1 MYQPLDRDTAD
12 HSPLNSNKSQQPS
25 QIRPV
30 VPDHGVASLKPK
42 KTFKRPTKRLSLFL
56 KFSLVISLLFL
67 AGAVAFISWLW
78 WAPHQDVRW
87 RKWVLAPNR
96 LQLSITLSAVVIR
109 TAIGILATAATAMI
123 ASAAVERR
131 GVYLQDIAQ
140 VSVARFSSDGPLSLS
155 LLALT
160 SSSLQPLV
168 RLVLAL
174 LAITTIAA
182 QFTSTL
188 LVADLEQRRV
198 VAFADSISN
207 AYTFIPGNHS
217 SGKPPEAVSG
227 YAHNYWIQRP
237 RLTET
242 FAEYTGTAAEG
253 EGLDDTGPTVRA
265 FLPVASQQERESLL
279 EFQGMARVLDTRFIC
294 MRPQLSNVRP
304 CNGTDGVDICGSIR
318 LDPTVDAAAAAGLTW
333 TDEMNF
339 NFSCPVTGYMG
350 NRYDWQICAYET
362 LNWTSFDWSLRN
374 TTRMTTMRIV
384 WDAGRIQ
391 GNMSSDSMEST
402 VKVLS
407 STGSGPWTRESLH
420 IRLVDS
426 NTVGKDQYINFNM
439 TMCAQFYNYPD
450 SIQYLNVSAT
460 SSSNRT
466 EPTYD
471 WDVEREVYDT
481 SAVRRQLGAVRD
493 PSSLSHDD
501 RQVLTI
507 SKDNL
512 DSAVADARDGSEWQQ
527 YAADRSLEWFFD
539 RVTYAR
545 MPSMPIAFCHNCAPN
560 LDSQDGTSDVIYE
573 RLFGDT
579 IDETGSPAR
588 AMQAVYFT
596 LARLVYY
603 DFLSAFSPN
612 TAVPGMDT
620 ADVVT
625 FELTSI
631 PWRFRGYLA
640 VVGIILVFLASFAAA
655 AVLFRS
661 TRYSLPENAW
671 HTVAQISESPELA
684 DLLHDAKVAT
694 DGDVGRLA
702 KASKSQRF
710 VVRDG
715 VFTQASGAGLDVELE
730 SNQSRRRLT
739 THEAV
744 S

>member
-1 MYQPLDRDTAD
+1 MYQPLDRDTSNR
-12 HSPLNSNKSQQPS
+12 SPLNTNKSQQLS
-25 QIRPV
+25 QVRPIEGQ
-30 VPDHGVASLKPK
+30 HGDASRKS
-42 KTFKRPTKRLSLFL
+42 KRIPNQAPKRLSLFL
-56 KFSLVISLLFL
+56 KSSLVASLLFL

-123 ASAAVERR
+123 TSVAVERR
-131 GVYLQDIAQ
+131 GVYLHDIAQ

-168 RLVLAL
+168 RVVFAL
-174 LAITTIAA
+174 LAITTIAT

-198 VAFADSISN
+198 VTFPDSVSN
-207 AYTFIPGNHS
+207 AYTFMTGNLL
-217 SGKPPEAVSG
+217 SGRPPEAVSG

-253 EGLDDTGPTVRA
+253 KELDDTGPTVRA

-279 EFQGMARVLDTRFIC
+279 EFQGMARVLDTRFVC
-294 MRPQLSNVRP
+294 TRPQLSNVRP
-304 CNGTDGVDICGSIR
+304 CNGTDGSIR
-318 LDPTVDAAAAAGLTW
+318 LDPDVDVAAAVGLMW
-333 TDEMNF
+333 TDNMNF

-350 NRYDWQICAYET
+350 SQYDWQICAYET
-362 LNWTSFDWSLRN
+362 LNWTSFDWSLHN

-384 WDAGRIQ
+384 WDAGRLQ
-391 GNMSSDSMEST
+391 RNMSSDSLRST

-407 STGSGPWTRESLH
+407 STGIGPWTRESLH

-426 NTVGKDQYINFNM
+426 DTAEKDQYINFNM

-450 SIQYLNVSAT
+450 SVQYLNVSAT

-466 EPTYD
+466 EPTYE
-471 WDVEREVYDT
+471 WDVEREIYDT
-481 SAVRRQLGAVRD
+481 SAVRRQLGAVKD
-493 PSSLSHDD
+493 ASSLSHED
-501 RQVLTI
+501 RQILSI
-507 SKDNL
+507 SKDSL
-512 DSAVADARDGSEWQQ
+512 DSALSEARDGSQWQQ
-527 YAADRSLEWFFD
+527 YAADRSLTWFFD
-539 RVTYAR
+539 RVTYFR
-545 MPSMPIAFCHNCAPN
+545 MPSMPIAFCLYCAPN
-560 LDSQDGTSDVIYE
+560 FDSQDGTSDVVYE

-579 IDETGSPAR
+579 IDETGYPAR

-612 TAVPGMDT
+612 YAAPGTDT

-640 VVGIILVFLASFAAA
+640 VVGILVVFLASFAAA

-684 DLLHDAKVAT
+684 NLLHDARVAT
-694 DGDVGRLA
+694 DDDVGRLA
-702 KASKSQRF
+702 KASKSDRF
-710 VVRDG
+710 AVRDG
-715 VFTQASGAGLDVELE
+715 VFTRASGVGLDMELE
-730 SNQSRRRLT
+730 SNQSRHRLT
-739 THEAV
+739 THEQV
-744 S
+744 L

>member
-1 MYQPLDRDTAD
+1 MYQPLDRGTSAQ
-12 HSPLNSNKSQQPS
+12 PLFNTNKNQQPS

-30 VPDHGVASLKPK
+30 EAQHGAASRKPK
-42 KTFKRPTKRLSLFL
+42 RLSKQAPKRLSLFF
-56 KFSLVISLLFL
+56 KSSLVTSLLFL
-67 AGAVAFISWLW
+67 AGAIAFISWLW

-123 ASAAVERR
+123 ASVAVERR

-140 VSVARFSSDGPLSLS
+140 VSVARFSNDGPLSLS

-168 RLVLAL
+168 RVVLAL

-198 VAFADSISN
+198 VTFPESVSN
-207 AYTFIPGNHS
+207 AYTFMTGNLS
-217 SGKPPEAVSG
+217 SGRPPEAVSG
-227 YAHNYWIQRP
+227 YAQNYWIQRP

-294 MRPQLSNVRP
+294 MRPQLSNVHP

-318 LDPTVDAAAAAGLTW
+318 LDPDVDVAAAAGLRW
-333 TDEMNF
+333 TDDMNF

-350 NRYDWQICAYET
+350 NQYDWQICAYET
-362 LNWTSFDWSLRN
+362 LDWTSFEWSLHN

-384 WDAGRIQ
+384 WDAGRLQ
-391 GNMSSDSMEST
+391 GNMSSDSLKST

-407 STGSGPWTRESLH
+407 STGVGPWTRESLH

-426 NTVGKDQYINFNM
+426 DTDGKDQYINFNM

-466 EPTYD
+466 EPSYE

-481 SAVRRQLGAVRD
+481 NAVRRQLGAVKD
-493 PSSLSHDD
+493 AASLSHED
-501 RQVLTI
+501 RQILSIT
-507 SKDNL
+507 KDSL
-512 DSAVADARDGSEWQQ
+512 DSASSDARDGSQWQQ
-527 YAADRSLEWFFD
+527 YAADRSLTWFFD
-539 RVTYAR
+539 RVTYFR

-560 LDSQDGTSDVIYE
+560 LDSQDGTSDAVYE

-612 TAVPGMDT
+612 YAAPGTDT

-640 VVGIILVFLASFAAA
+640 VVGILVVFLASFAAA
-655 AVLFRS
+655 VVLFRS

-684 DLLHDAKVAT
+684 DLLHDARVAT
-694 DGDVGRLA
+694 DDDVGRLA
-702 KASKSQRF
+702 KASKPDRF
-710 VVRDG
+710 AVRDG
-715 VFTQASGAGLDVELE
+715 VFTRASGVGLDMELE

-739 THEAV
+739 THEQV

>member
-12 HSPLNSNKSQQPS
+12 QSPLNCNKSQQPG

-30 VPDHGVASLKPK
+30 QTQHGVASLKPK
-42 KTFKRPTKRLSLFL
+42 RTSKRPPKRLSPFL
-56 KFSLVISLLFL
+56 KFSLVASLLFL

-78 WAPHQDVRW
+78 WAPHEDVRW

-123 ASAAVERR
+123 ASVAVERR

-140 VSVARFSSDGPLSLS
+140 VSVARCSSDGPLSLS

-168 RLVLAL
+168 RLILAL

-198 VAFADSISN
+198 VTFPDSVSN
-207 AYTFIPGNHS
+207 AYTFIAGNLS
-217 SGKPPEAVSG
+217 SGRPPEAVSG

-242 FAEYTGTAAEG
+242 FAEYTGPASDG

-265 FLPVASQQERESLL
+265 FLPVASQQERESLV

-294 MRPQLSNVRP
+294 MRPELSNVRP

-318 LDPTVDAAAAAGLTW
+318 LDPTVDASAAAGLTW

-350 NRYDWQICAYET
+350 NQYDWQICAYET

-374 TTRMTTMRIV
+374 TSRMTTMRIV

-391 GNMSSDSMEST
+391 GNMSSDSLKST
-402 VKVLS
+402 VKALS

-420 IRLVDS
+420 IRLIDS
-426 NTVGKDQYINFNM
+426 DTVGKDH
-439 TMCAQFYNYPD
+439 YPD

-466 EPTYD
+466 EPTYE
-471 WDVEREVYDT
+471 WDVEREVYNT
-481 SAVRRQLGAVRD
+481 SAVRKQLGAVKD
-493 PSSLSHDD
+493 GSSLSHED
-501 RQVLTI
+501 RQVLSI
-507 SKDNL
+507 SEDSL
-512 DSAVADARDGSEWQQ
+512 ESAVTDARDGSKWQQ

-560 LDSQDGTSDVIYE
+560 LDSQDGTSDVVYE

-603 DFLSAFSPN
+603 DFLSAFSSN
-612 TAVPGMDT
+612 TAAPGMDT

-640 VVGIILVFLASFAAA
+640 VVGILIIFLASFAAA
-655 AVLFRS
+655 VVLFRS
-661 TRYSLPENAW
+661 TWYSLPENAW

-684 DLLHDAKVAT
+684 DLLHGARVAT
-694 DGDVGRLA
+694 DDDIVRLA

-715 VFTQASGAGLDVELE
+715 VFTQASGADLDMELE